1 MSILEFWK
9 SNSQYWI
16 PISENDKKIV
26 DKIVYEQYYN
36 YNVSEE
42 PTIIGK
48 VIYLD
53 QFYRHFHRH
62 LSITDED
69 TILNAR
75 IKAVNL
81 VIENQHILKNL
92 DEIELVFALMPFKHI
107 GNFDFIFNI
116 IYNEWQYSDKPIKDF
131 PILSKFHN
139 DTYKKEYTFLKI
151 KNDLK
156 LSNLHEFNYNPHT
169 ICDHYPKKYKEG
181 NFGNSNIPEDM
192 KNCLNNIENPIV
204 SLSGGVDSMVI
215 LMLLKKLGKNPIAVH
230 IIYGNREVSME
241 EFHFISKYCHLLEV
255 PLNYYKIEWLKRNKV
270 DREFYESM
278 TRDIRFNVYKS
289 IEIQDMSVIL
299 GHIRDD
305 VIENIWTNISK
316 CQHINHLKKMEYS
329 EIQQGVRIVRPFLNI
344 HKHFIYVLSKDMAI
358 PYLKNTTPNW
368 SNRGKF
374 RDRFYNEIQCQ
385 FGKSVDDKIICFA
398 ECLQTQN
405 KILKKLLYEPI
416 YNSYN
421 NNSINITP
429 AIIGGI
435 DKGSWIIIFEHICH
449 NILGCSKPSSKAV
462 DQFICRLYHSIE
474 KNILKSQIVLKS
486 NLKILLE
493 NMNNNWFIHFIQ

>member
-1 MSILEFWK
+1 MSVLEFWK
-9 SNSQYWI
+9 NNSKYWI
-16 PISENDKKIV
+16 PVSDEDKKNA
-26 DKIVYEQYYN
+26 DKIIYEQYYN
-36 YNVSEE
+36 YNLSEE
-42 PTIIGK
+42 PSIIGQ

-62 LSITDED
+62 LGINNED

-75 IKAVNL
+75 VKAINL
-81 VIENQHILKNL
+81 ILENQHILKNL
-92 DEIELVFALMPFKHI
+92 DQVELVFALMPFKHI

-116 IYNEWQYSDKPIKDF
+116 IYNEWQHCDKPIKDF

-139 DTYKKEYTFLKI
+139 DTYKKTYTFLKI

-156 LSNLHEFNYNPHT
+156 LSNLVNFEYNSDR
-169 ICDHYPKKYKEG
+169 ICDYYPKRYTEG
-181 NFGNSNIPEDM
+181 NFDNSNIPIDI
-192 KNCLNNIENPIV
+192 KLCLNHIENPVV
-204 SLSGGVDSMVI
+204 SLSGGIDSMVI
-215 LMLLKKLGKNPIAVH
+215 LMLLKKIGKNPIAVH

-241 EFHFISKYCHLLEV
+241 EFHFISKYCHILNV
-255 PLNYYKIEWLKRNKV
+255 PLYYYKIEWLRRDKV
-270 DREFYESM
+270 DREFYESI

-289 IEIQDMSVIL
+289 IVVSDMSVIL

-316 CQHINHLKKMEYS
+316 CQHINNLKKMEYS
-329 EIQQGVRIVRPFLNI
+329 EVQQGVRIVRPFLNI
-344 HKHFIYVLSKDMAI
+344 HKHYIYQLSKDMAV

-374 RDRFYNEIQCQ
+374 RNRFYNEIHCQ

-398 ECLQTQN
+398 ESLYHQD
-405 KILKKLLYEPI
+405 KVLKKLLYEPI
-416 YNSYN
+416 YNSYSN
-421 NNSINITP
+421 KCINITP
-429 AIIGGI
+429 GVIGSI

-449 NILGCSKPSSKAV
+449 NILGCSKPSIKAV
-462 DQFICRLYHSIE
+462 DQFICRLNSAIE
-474 KNILKSQIVLKS
+474 KNILKSQVVLKS

-493 NMNNNWFIHFIQ
+493 NMNNNWFIHFI